1 MKINTDMIKNE
12 YLGDGVYVNEGR
24 FPSEIIITTGT
35 HIDFEEETDIDPDNI
50 IYLDPSVA
58 KELYRYLKNIFE
70 V

>member
-12 YLGDGVYVNEGR
+12 YLGDGVYVNQGR
-24 FPSEIIITTGT
+24 MEREIIITTDHHYDGDEDRDGNYT
-35 HIDFEEETDIDPDNI
+35 NI
-50 IYLDPSVA
+50 VYLDPYVA